1 MEVFIWAAVFVLF
14 VIAELSTVQLVSI
27 WFAVGALV
35 TLIFTCL
42 FEMSLLAQ
50 LCIFILA
57 SGTFLLITFP
67 YLKKRRNKGHV
78 STNTGLYIG
87 KTATVIEEIDQDK
100 GTGRVTLSGVDW
112 SAAALSGDEII
123 SVGSIV
129 KVEKVQGTKLI
140 VSLKLKQETEV

>member
-57 SGTFLLITFP
+57 SGIFLLITFP

-100 GTGRVTLSGVDW
+100 GTGRSNFKR
-112 SAAALSGDEII
+112 S
-123 SVGSIV
+123 
-129 KVEKVQGTKLI
+129 
-140 VSLKLKQETEV
+140 